1 MTTTTRPPAGSR
13 TRRSLVVAAIVA
25 IAAVVATLVT
35 VLWPSPPGPAVLH
48 AASAH
53 YAVTAT
59 VQNPRPGSTSVSV
72 DLTDPGGRP
81 VGGAT
86 IRIEPVMP
94 QMGHA
99 APPITAVPTGGGG
112 YRADGVPLLMAGSW
126 QLLLSV
132 GSPRGADHLTLSLPV
147 SG

>member
-1 MTTTTRPPAGSR
+1 MTTTIPAAR
-13 TRRSLVVAAIVA
+13 TRRGLVIAVAVTV
-25 IAAVVATLVT
+25 AVVAVLVA
-35 VLWPSPPGPAVLH
+35 VLWPSPAGPTVLH
-48 AASAH
+48 AASTH

-59 VQNPRPGSTSVSV
+59 VRNPRPGTTSVDI
-72 DLTDPGGRP
+72 DLADPGGRP

-86 IRIEPVMP
+86 VRIQPVMP

-99 APPITAVPTGGGG
+99 GPPVTAVPTGGGG
-112 YRADGVPLLMAGSW
+112 YRADNVPLMMAGSW

-132 GSPRGADHLTLSLPV
+132 GADRLTLSLPV

>member
-1 MTTTTRPPAGSR
+1 MIATPTRSR
-13 TRRSLVVAAIVA
+13 RGLAVAVGVAVAVAAVLVA
-25 IAAVVATLVT
+25 A
-35 VLWPSPPGPAVLH
+35 LWPSPAGPAVLH

-59 VQNPRPGSTSVSV
+59 VRNPKVGSTSVDV
-72 DLTDPGGRP
+72 EVADPAGRP
-81 VGGAT
+81 VSGAT
-86 IRIEPVMP
+86 VRIQPVMP

-99 APPITAVPTGGGG
+99 GPPVTAVPTGGGG

-132 GSPRGADHLTLSLPV
+132 GAEHLTLPLPV
-147 SG
+147 AG